1 MFRKSRVLA
10 TAGVA
15 TLALAGGLA
24 FAGTASA
31 NTITNTNSGEAGYLL
46 ANDGHTHY
54 RFISTRVEAGPNL
67 ATLNDTGNTSDG
79 AEGVELC
86 DPNTG
91 FAAQVG
97 LFWNGT
103 NYEAAYA
110 YGVLPQPTTGPYD
123 PCAQSGLLADLP
135 AGTPSVGTSDVTFG
149 KASVDV
155 ATGQTVQVSV
165 YYNPKGSHSH
175 QLQFSILNVT
185 TGWVR
190 NPTYSIPAQEFWEAG
205 AGAFTPNV
213 QTNAFS
219 AINPLTFTN
228 TIANFYSS
236 TKGAFP
242 LADAKPFYGYGGV
255 SPVTL
260 TNGAVNLSPSV
271 LTNPAGLASEFTLSE

>member
-1 MFRKSRVLA
+1 MLRKTLA

-15 TLALAGGLA
+15 TLALVGGLA
-24 FAGTASA
+24 LAGTANAS
-31 NTITNTNSGEAGYLL
+31 TITNTNSGEAGYLL

-67 ATLNDTGNTSDG
+67 ATLNDTGNSDDG

-103 NYEAAYA
+103 SYEAAYA
-110 YGVLPQPTTGPYD
+110 YGVLPQPTENPYD

-135 AGTPSVGTSDVTFG
+135 GGTASPGAEDVTFG
-149 KASVDV
+149 TLPVAI
-155 ATGQTVQVSV
+155 ATGQTAQVSV
-165 YYNPKGSHSH
+165 YYDPKGHSH
-175 QLQFSILNVT
+175 QLQFTVLNVT

-190 NPTYSIPAQEFWEAG
+190 NPTFHIAGQEFWEAG

-242 LADAKPFYGYGGV
+242 LADAKAYYGYGGV
-255 SPVTL
+255 TPVTL
-260 TNGAVNLSPSV
+260 TNGAVNLSPSG
-271 LTNPAGLASEFTLSE
+271 LTNPSGLASEFTLSE